1 MMTIDSLKFASSASD
16 DEDDRASHSTN
27 VGGSSGA
34 STDRGSNSSSV
45 SQSGSER
52 SSPVASPGVSP
63 AFAPAFASGCDSLS
77 TSSYIEDSSGT
88 GSSRNSSP
96 SRLPGHV
103 EALDEDAITRREAF
117 HRRKRLELRS
127 LAKVLAKGAGYDY
140 GLIHAAFEAVDLN
153 DHGWVSSAAFES
165 VFVRFGVAPD
175 VASQVFS
182 LLEQDDKGCANYMS
196 FMAVCGPV
204 LQQGLRAQPRF
215 QPPSPAPRQQ
225 EQRFGPHGWRTWRRT
240 PALKGQSW
248 SLA

>member
-1 MMTIDSLKFASSASD
+1 VMTIDSLKFASSASD

-34 STDRGSNSSSV
+34 STARCSNSSSV

-52 SSPVASPGVSP
+52 SSPVASP

-77 TSSYIEDSSGT
+77 TSSYIEDSSGP
-88 GSSRNSSP
+88 GSSRSSSP

-103 EALDEDAITRREAF
+103 EALDEDVTTRREAF
-117 HRRKRLELRS
+117 HRRRRLDLRS

-140 GLIHAAFEAVDLN
+140 GLIHAGFEAVDLN

-165 VFVRFGVAPD
+165 VFVRFGVEPD
-175 VASQVFS
+175 VASQVFA
-182 LLEQDDKGCANYMS
+182 LLEQNDKGCVNYMS

-240 PALKGQSW
+240 AAVKGQSW